1 MEQWEID
8 LNNQLADKIQPIIIV
23 KQTKKS
29 VSGFLIFIVFA
40 LLVFLAGL
48 YGYKKVSGFR
58 LWVESHF
65 KVEKNKNHY
74 EGKEVDK
81 SSLER
86 IDVIEEQLKKNS
98 RKLNL
103 LGISHNENFSI
114 LNKQNPNKKFI
125 LLNHDWSLDRMPEN
139 IEIPSEDKI
148 FIDNN
153 IKP

>member
-8 LNNQLADKIQPIIIV
+8 LNNQLGDRMQPIIIV
-23 KQTKKS
+23 KKIKRS
-29 VSGFLIFIVFA
+29 CSGFLIFIVFA
-40 LLVFLAGL
+40 LLIFLAAL

-65 KVEKNKNHY
+65 KVEKNKNHH

-81 SSLER
+81 SHLDR

-98 RKLNL
+98 KRLNL

-139 IEIPSEDKI
+139 IEIQSEDKI

>member
-1 MEQWEID
+1 MI
-8 LNNQLADKIQPIIIV
+8 
-23 KQTKKS
+23 
-29 VSGFLIFIVFA
+29 
-40 LLVFLAGL
+40 FLAGL

-74 EGKEVDK
+74 ENKEVDK

>member
-8 LNNQLADKIQPIIIV
+8 LNNQLGDRMQPIIIV
-23 KQTKKS
+23 KKIKRS
-29 VSGFLIFIVFA
+29 GSGFLIFIVFA
-40 LLVFLAGL
+40 LLIFLAAL

-65 KVEKNKNHY
+65 KVEKNKNYH

-81 SSLER
+81 SHLDR

-98 RKLNL
+98 KRLNL

-139 IEIPSEDKI
+139 IEIQSEDKI